1 MLAQPPIPLPD
12 RWPLGDLERMRLILR
27 GGSVIDWR
35 RLHQFQ
41 SDRRQTATGYS
52 QSSGSSVRK
61 VDDPRLHEWPAI
73 VDPNHDAPISIE
85 AAHPH
90 SGAKGKGPVRR
101 CQLLLI
107 VNLSAR

>member
-1 MLAQPPIPLPD
+1 MLHCKEHGCRSFLPQQ
-12 RWPLGDLERMRLILR
+12 LEVQSWIE
-27 GGSVIDWR
+27 WWC
-35 RLHQFQ
+35 LHHFQ
-41 SDRRQTATGYS
+41 SDRCHTSARHS
-52 QSSGSSVRK
+52 QPNGGSARK
-61 VDDPRLHEWPAI
+61 VDDPRFHEWPAI